1 MQKFNS
7 YFENPPKKVLQDCS
21 DPFVDQYVEIAP
33 FSYDEK
39 TGQILNKTCRP
50 ILEKSTE
57 RFNIDAYIQSFKEE
71 CDIKAILVK
80 FSETGDYSLINKRVG
95 SFTDLVNIPNNIH
108 DFMSMNENLGRK
120 LKEMSPELQDAIKS
134 GSVEDLSALIAD
146 QVKKVLVAKGVKL
159 GEEENVV
166 VSKVEEKKGD

>member
-1 MQKFNS
+1 MPKFNT

-21 DPFVDQYVEIAP
+21 DPYVDQYIEIAP

-50 ILEKSTE
+50 ILEKSSE
-57 RFNIDAYIQSFKEE
+57 RFNIDAYIQSFKAE
-71 CDIKAILVK
+71 CDIKSILVK

-108 DFMSMNENLGRK
+108 DFMTMNENLGKK

-134 GSVEDLSALIAD
+134 GSVENLSVLIAD
-146 QVKKVLVAKGVKL
+146 QVKKVLVAKGVKID
-159 GEEENVV
+159 EETT
-166 VSKVEEKKGD
+166 KAEEKKGD

>member
-1 MQKFNS
+1 MPKFNT

-21 DPFVDQYVEIAP
+21 DPYVDQYIEIAP

-39 TGQILNKTCRP
+39 TGEVLNKTCRP
-50 ILEKSTE
+50 ILKKSIE

-71 CDIKAILVK
+71 CDIKSILVK

-108 DFMSMNENLGRK
+108 DFMSMNENLGKK

-134 GSVEDLSALIAD
+134 GSVENLSALIAD
-146 QVKKVLVAKGVKL
+146 QVKKVLVAKGVKIN
-159 GEEENVV
+159 EETP
-166 VSKVEEKKGD
+166 KVEEKKGE